1 MARYGFGLLLPDMRA
16 GLRLSDASIG
26 VTAAAGYAAYLVVS
40 LRTGSLV
47 ARCGPR
53 AIVLAGGG
61 CAVAGMLLAAAA
73 RGAPALAVAVA
84 VAGASSALVFP
95 PFADAIAAVVPEPGR
110 ARALAWTSS
119 GTGAGVAVAAPL
131 ALIAGD
137 WRLSWVLFAVA
148 GVLTTLLAARV
159 VPAAPLPPRDGR
171 GHGDRDVA
179 IGATPA
185 GAGPLLASAVLVGL
199 GAAVFWTWA
208 VDRVASA
215 GDLGQGT
222 AQALLAVVGVA
233 SLGGALAADL
243 VGRVGMRVGAVA
255 CGALLATALVALA
268 LAPGVIFAGV
278 VAAVLFGTA
287 YNILV
292 TIQGLWSTRIFGRP
306 ARGLAAVMSAM
317 GVGFLVGPLI
327 AAPLDQRAA
336 FLIAAALLAAAGV
349 LGLTAP
355 RSRGGDPERSG
366 TSRASLAD
374 GPRAGATD
382 QARRRGAPN
391 TLLTR
396 LRTVLGDGVPY
407 GRSELTANARK
418 SRA

>member
-1 MARYGFGLLLPDMRA
+1 MSGATRLTATGVACVGCAYGMARYGFGLLLPAMRA
-16 GLRLSDASIG
+16 DLQLSDASIG
-26 VTAAAGYAAYLVVS
+26 MTAAAGYATYLIVS

-47 ARCGPR
+47 ARFGPR

-73 RGAPALAVAVA
+73 PAAPVLGVAVA

-95 PFADAIAAVVPEPGR
+95 PFADAIATVVPEPGR
-110 ARALAWTSS
+110 AQALAWISS

-148 GVLTTLLAARV
+148 GVLITLLAARV
-159 VPAAPLPPRDGR
+159 VPAAPLMPRDANRTGC
-171 GHGDRDVA
+171 VA

-208 VDRVASA
+208 VDRVASV

-233 SLGGALAADL
+233 SLGGALAAGL
-243 VGRVGMRVGAVA
+243 VGRFGLRIAAVA
-255 CGALLATALVALA
+255 CGALLATALIALA
-268 LAPGVIFAGV
+268 VAPGVILAGV

-292 TIQGLWSTRIFGRP
+292 TTQGLWSTRIFAQP

-317 GVGFLVGPLI
+317 GIGFLVGPLL
-327 AAPLDQRAA
+327 AAPLDQRTA
-336 FLIAAALLAAAGV
+336 FLIAALLLAAAGA

-355 RSRGGDPERSG
+355 RSRGGD
-366 TSRASLAD
+366 
-374 GPRAGATD
+374 
-382 QARRRGAPN
+382 
-391 TLLTR
+391 LTR
-396 LRTVLGDGVPY
+396 AAHEREAAACVTRSTPPHGDSLRV
-407 GRSELTANARK
+407 
-418 SRA
+418 